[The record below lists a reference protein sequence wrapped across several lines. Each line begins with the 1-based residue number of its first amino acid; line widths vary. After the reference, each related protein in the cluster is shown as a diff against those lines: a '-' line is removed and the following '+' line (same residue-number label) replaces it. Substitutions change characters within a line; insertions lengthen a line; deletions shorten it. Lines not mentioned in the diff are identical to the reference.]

1 MRSKSEKRLLVFFTV
16 LLVAF
21 VSVAPVTAAAAGKG
35 GVTELIPGGM
45 PFGVKLFTAG
55 AVVIGTAGVETASGV
70 EFPAKDA
77 DIRAG
82 DVIIRA
88 GGREF
93 STASELIDCIS
104 GSGGNGIDIA
114 LLRGG
119 EELTVSVSP
128 ARDIESGEW
137 RIGVLIRDSTAGIGT
152 VTFIDP
158 ETDDFGGLGHGI
170 YESTTGILMPMA
182 SGTVVDVK
190 VTSVVKSER
199 NSPGELRGDF
209 GTVRRGTLWSN
220 TEEGVFGRFDRL
232 PAAAR
237 EPIPVAKNGEL
248 TTGAATILTTVSG
261 ETPAEYDI
269 EIEQIYGSS
278 GSTKNFLLRVTDE
291 RLIETTGG
299 IVQGMSGSP
308 IIQNG
313 KLVGAV
319 THVLVNDPT
328 RGYGILIGN
337 MLSEAYGVLSQQ
349 NAA

>member
-35 GVTELIPGGM
+35 GMTELIPGGM

-170 YESTTGILMPMA
+170 Y
-182 SGTVVDVK
+182 
-190 VTSVVKSER
+190 
-199 NSPGELRGDF
+199 
-209 GTVRRGTLWSN
+209 
-220 TEEGVFGRFDRL
+220 
-232 PAAAR
+232 
-237 EPIPVAKNGEL
+237 
-248 TTGAATILTTVSG
+248 
-261 ETPAEYDI
+261 
-269 EIEQIYGSS
+269 
-278 GSTKNFLLRVTDE
+278 
-291 RLIETTGG
+291 
-299 IVQGMSGSP
+299 
-308 IIQNG
+308 
-313 KLVGAV
+313 
-319 THVLVNDPT
+319 
-328 RGYGILIGN
+328 
-337 MLSEAYGVLSQQ
+337 
-349 NAA
+349 